1 MGQAT
6 CSGRYP
12 ALAPES
18 CHDNIYPLYTS
29 TRAPR
34 PVIRKPFSDDR
45 LSIAPSKVCLSLW
58 DIVMAFFLCHFP
70 FLPLTFPHVF
80 SCFSSNSIVRI
91 WKSIVVRPLPVLAD
105 VLNRTVT
112 LIELSILHSIR
123 QFFLMSSLQKRI
135 QSTALLLPFQYNYA
149 IVFPILVCDVLHYN
163 MTTFIGVV

>member
-12 ALAPES
+12 ALPPEG

-29 TRAPR
+29 TGAPR

-45 LSIAPSKVCLSLW
+45 LSTAPPKVCQSLW

-80 SCFSSNSIVRI
+80 SCFSSNSTVHI
-91 WKSIVVRPLPVLAD
+91 WKSIVVRPLPILAD

-112 LIELSILHSIR
+112 IIKLSISCNTR
-123 QFFLMSSLQKRI
+123 QYFLMSSLQKRI
-135 QSTALLLPFQYNYA
+135 Q
-149 IVFPILVCDVLHYN
+149 
-163 MTTFIGVV
+163 